1 MLAQQDDTMTGR
13 PIEYRALT
21 QQDVDAMCD
30 RHERLW
36 SGRSGGA
43 RANFAYTVLE
53 NLSLAGRDLSDAD
66 FSGAV
71 LRGAILS
78 GATLNSAIF
87 FAADLRQANLEGASL
102 RRADLR
108 GAIMRGANLTG
119 ADLTEADMR
128 EGAIAQIDKQ
138 KGLAMLSHKTQ
149 INDAGTANFTGAN
162 LSKSKMAG
170 MTAQTADFTDAMLLG
185 ARMVRANLRGSTF
198 QGANLEGADL
208 SGADLT
214 DSDFTDSVLVGIKTD
229 MARKDRMNTEG
240 ALTEQPVGVDVR
252 DLDNPVSQQLAD
264 HMKWCETDGREGKPS
279 LFDDMDL
286 RGLNSLAGKT
296 LTAFHARGAT
306 LYGLDLEGAQLQGAR
321 LERADLRMVSL
332 RGADLRGADLTG
344 ANLSNADLRDCQMGP
359 LLLDGDRI
367 LPASLAG
374 VRARYSDLR
383 GADLR
388 QVKATGA
395 DFSYAR
401 LNGADVRRSRFT
413 GSCFTGSHVDASF
426 TSDVDDIDGAVDLN
440 AA

>member
-1 MLAQQDDTMTGR
+1 MTGR
-13 PIEYRALT
+13 KIEFKTLNQA
-21 QQDVDAMCD
+21 QVDMICE

-36 SGRSGGA
+36 SGKAGGA
-43 RANFAYTVLE
+43 RASFAYAILE
-53 NLSLAGRDLSDAD
+53 NLDLSKRDLSDAD

-71 LRGAILS
+71 LRGANFA
-78 GATLNSAIF
+78 GATLNSSIF
-87 FAADLRQANLEGASL
+87 FAADMRRANLEGACL

-108 GAIMRGANLTG
+108 GAVMRGANLTG
-119 ADLTEADMR
+119 ADLTEADLR
-128 EGAIAQIDKQ
+128 EGAIAQIDKE
-138 KGLAMLSHKTQ
+138 KGLAILTHKTQ
-149 INDAGTANFTGAN
+149 ENDSDTANFTGAN
-162 LSKSKMAG
+162 LSRSKMAG
-170 MTAQTADFTDAMLLG
+170 ITAQKADFTDAMLLG
-185 ARMVRANLRGSTF
+185 TRMIRANLRGSSF

-214 DSDFTDSVLVGIKTD
+214 DTDFTNSVLVGTKTV
-229 MARKDRMNTEG
+229 MAKKDRMRTDG
-240 ALTEQPVGVDVR
+240 ALTNAPVGIDANT
-252 DLDNPVSQQLAD
+252 LDNPVAD
-264 HMKWCETDGREGKPS
+264 QIAAHVRWCETEGREGKPS
-279 LFDDMDL
+279 LFDGTDL

-321 LERADLRMVSL
+321 LEKADLRMVSL

-344 ANLSNADLRDCQMGP
+344 ANLSNADLRDCQLGP

-374 VRARYSDLR
+374 TRARYTDLR

-401 LNGADVRRSRFT
+401 LDGVDARRSLFG
-413 GSCFTGSHVDASF
+413 GSCFTGASVDERFLEQVES
-426 TSDVDDIDGAVDLN
+426 IEGAVDFN

>member
-1 MLAQQDDTMTGR
+1 MQGRKIEFKMLNQAQ
-13 PIEYRALT
+13 
-21 QQDVDAMCD
+21 VDMICE

-36 SGRSGGA
+36 SGKAGGA
-43 RANFAYTVLE
+43 RASFAYSIVE
-53 NLSLAGRDLSDAD
+53 NLDLSNRDLSDAD

-71 LRGAILS
+71 LRGANLS

-87 FAADLRQANLEGASL
+87 FAADLRRASLEGACL

-119 ADLTEADMR
+119 ADLTEADLR
-128 EGAIAQIDKQ
+128 EGAIAQIDKE
-138 KGLAMLSHKTQ
+138 KGLAVLTHKTQ
-149 INDAGTANFTGAN
+149 GNDSDKANFTGAN
-162 LSKSKMAG
+162 LSRSKMAG
-170 MTAQTADFTDAMLLG
+170 ITAQKFDFTDAMLLG
-185 ARMVRANLRGSTF
+185 TRMIRANLRGSSF

-214 DSDFTDSVLVGIKTD
+214 DTDFTNAVLIGTKTV
-229 MARKDRMNTEG
+229 MAKKDRMRTDG
-240 ALTEQPVGVDVR
+240 ALTEAPVGIDANT
-252 DLDNPVSQQLAD
+252 LDNPVANQIAE
-264 HMKWCETDGREGKPS
+264 HMKWCETNGREGKPS
-279 LFDDMDL
+279 LFDGTDL
-286 RGLNSLAGKT
+286 RGLTSLAGKT

-321 LERADLRMVSL
+321 LEKADLRMVSL

-344 ANLSNADLRDCQMGP
+344 ANLSNADLRDCQLGP
-359 LLLDGDRI
+359 LLLEGNRI

-374 VRARYSDLR
+374 TRARYTDFR

-395 DFSYAR
+395 DFSYAH
-401 LNGADVRRSRFT
+401 LDGSDARRALFG
-413 GSCFTGSHVDASF
+413 GSCFTGTSFDERFLEQVAS
-426 TSDVDDIDGAVDLN
+426 IEGAVDLN